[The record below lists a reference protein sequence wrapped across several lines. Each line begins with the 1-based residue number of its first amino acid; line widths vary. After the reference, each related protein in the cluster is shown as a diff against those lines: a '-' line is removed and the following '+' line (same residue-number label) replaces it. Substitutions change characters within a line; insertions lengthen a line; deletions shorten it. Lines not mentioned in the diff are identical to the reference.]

1 MKDKGKI
8 LIFTSISG
16 LIAFFAVYGVL
27 ALQEIES
34 VKVDSVY
41 IAVFFMGLTMK
52 LADRRNQVFCGPPP
66 ERGIDLAGTDWCA
79 QLFRAGVRGGLSPAP
94 AWIRNRPALRTPL

>member
-52 LADRRNQVFCGPPP
+52 LADGGIKYFAVRRRNG
-66 ERGIDLAGTDWCA
+66 EST
-79 QLFRAGVRGGLSPAP
+79 
-94 AWIRNRPALRTPL
+94 

>member
-16 LIAFFAVYGVL
+16 LVAFFAVL
-27 ALQEIES
+27 R
-34 VKVDSVY
+34 DSCTARDRGQGGFRLHRRFLHG
-41 IAVFFMGLTMK
+41 IDHEARG
-52 LADRRNQVFCGPPP
+52 RRNQVFCGPPP

-79 QLFRAGVRGGLSPAP
+79 QLFRAGVRGGLSRAP

>member
-27 ALQEIES
+27 RC
-34 VKVDSVY
+34 K
-41 IAVFFMGLTMK
+41 
-52 LADRRNQVFCGPPP
+52 R
-66 ERGIDLAGTDWCA
+66 
-79 QLFRAGVRGGLSPAP
+79 
-94 AWIRNRPALRTPL
+94 

>member
-27 ALQEIES
+27 ALQDRERQGGFRLHRRFLHGIDHE
-34 VKVDSVY
+34 
-41 IAVFFMGLTMK
+41 ARG
-52 LADRRNQVFCGPPP
+52 RRNQVFCGPPP

-79 QLFRAGVRGGLSPAP
+79 QRFRAGVRGGLSRAP

>member
-8 LIFTSISG
+8 LIFTLISG

-52 LADRRNQVFCGPPP
+52 LADVGIKYFAVRRRKG
-66 ERGIDLAGTDWCA
+66 EST
-79 QLFRAGVRGGLSPAP
+79 
-94 AWIRNRPALRTPL
+94 